1 MEPND
6 AEVFAPT
13 EKGRQHLKAGET
25 SLSAADLQLPVL
37 VDGVSSVALI
47 AKLLPAPD
55 RGALD
60 AALRKLAAD
69 GLIISSTEET
79 DKGVS
84 ALTEEGYYMS
94 IARRATV
101 RERKKGWRPLVLV
114 VDEDP
119 DLQRLLKM
127 HLSLEGFSIR
137 SAVKLDEILR
147 GLSKDPAP
155 DLVLLDV
162 HLPDTNGFEV
172 LDRMRADPALK
183 DIPVIILTVESTREA
198 VLTGLRGGVSGYLTR
213 PFEPDVLTR
222 AVRTVL
228 GLPSPD

>member
-1 MEPND
+1 
-6 AEVFAPT
+6 
-13 EKGRQHLKAGET
+13 
-25 SLSAADLQLPVL
+25 
-37 VDGVSSVALI
+37 
-47 AKLLPAPD
+47 
-55 RGALD
+55 
-60 AALRKLAAD
+60 
-69 GLIISSTEET
+69 
-79 DKGVS
+79 
-84 ALTEEGYYMS
+84 
-94 IARRATV
+94 V

-162 HLPDTNGFEV
+162 HLPDTNGLEV

-198 VLTGLRGGVSGYLTR
+198 VLTGLRGGVSGYLTK